1 MSEQNIPEPA
11 EALEGVR
18 REAQELEAA
27 IEQMTAAAARRWKV
41 NAIVF
46 GVIILVIASYLYF
59 LVYRGVKD
67 WLNLE
72 YDVRTA
78 IDVAHGHLLEFK
90 DNFVQRLEDDSD
102 YYVDTYLGKYI
113 QDIAENLPA
122 WRADL
127 VANLNTNVEA
137 NLAQLDPFLEQL
149 VTEIPRRADE
159 AIERLVAQSDT
170 FGTELESRLD
180 QARAK
185 IPRWCREASKQLV
198 AQAPDIVDKHV
209 VPWLEGFQAQIPAKR
224 DELIEDLKE
233 KAPEAMDWLYEQIT
247 TQGLPRVRSLARDA
261 VDKAADDMME
271 QVTDTLDEAV
281 DQVVADSKE
290 FVDVLREQDLHR
302 LTQALEESFE
312 AHLGPQMDEA
322 FELIEAG
329 LVDFRDRFA
338 EMIEARRAG
347 TPLTQEQKVEWKA
360 IQLVRTLLIRKLS
373 EYEAGPLTG
382 VSPRTPSKP
391 AVPAEEVEAIRKKIE
406 EELKEKE

>member
-1 MSEQNIPEPA
+1 MSGQNIPEPA

-27 IEQMTAAAARRWKV
+27 VEQMTAAAARRWKV
-41 NAIVF
+41 NAVVF

-59 LVYRGVKD
+59 LVYRNVKD

-72 YDVRTA
+72 YDVKTA
-78 IDVAHGHLLEFK
+78 IDVAHGHLDEFK
-90 DNFVQRLEDDSD
+90 NDFLRKLEEDSD
-102 YYVDTYLGKYI
+102 YYVDTYVGKHLQSI
-113 QDIAENLPA
+113 TENLPT
-122 WRADL
+122 WRAEL
-127 VANLNTNVEA
+127 TANLNSNVEA
-137 NLAQLDPFLEQL
+137 NLAQLDPYLEQL
-149 VTEIPRRADE
+149 VTEIPRQADE
-159 AIERLVAQSDT
+159 AIERLMAQSDT
-170 FGTELESRLD
+170 FGAELESRLD

-185 IPRWCREASKQLV
+185 IPHWCRKASEQLV
-198 AQAPDIVDKHV
+198 AQAPEIVDEHV
-209 VPWLEGFQAQIPAKR
+209 VPWLEEFQAQIPAKR
-224 DELIEDLKE
+224 DELIEELKG
-233 KAPEAMDWLYEQIT
+233 KAPAAMDWLYEQLT
-247 TQGLPRVRSLARDA
+247 TQGLPRVRSLVRNA

-271 QVTDTLDEAV
+271 QVASTLDEAV

-290 FVDVLREQDLHR
+290 FVDLLRDQDLHK
-302 LTQALEESFE
+302 LTEALEESFE

-360 IQLVRTLLIRKLS
+360 IQLLRTLVIRKLS
-373 EYEAGPLTG
+373 EYESGPPPG
-382 VSPRTPSKP
+382 VSPRTPGKP
-391 AVPAEEVEAIRKKIE
+391 VMPAEEVEAIRKKIE